1 MNFKEAY
8 EEMLKGKKVRRKNW
22 EEYLPTNIKP
32 FKYKGASITKMY
44 GKTYTIKN

>member
-32 FKYKGASITKMY
+32 GASITKMY